1 MLSTARTIPRSRV
14 ISESL
19 FSSTISRQGFVGVST
34 KNIFFRAGWPSPTHH
49 NPRTQHS
56 FKGPPTGEEKPG
68 HRTWRLSPKRRRF
81 PLPLPPGG
89 RVFQQ
94 THRYWGV
101 VPGVDLPVQFTF
113 KCAPCLLCR
122 IKDNTGSQL
131 DGLGVFPVAAAYGLR
146 SDDKGGIPDQ
156 LFKPFIFHIC
166 LLPASQPCSFGSIT
180 SIVTSIVVFI
190 FLFSFAFKSA
200 HRKWIKMKDSSLT
213 ALNKSRIR
221 NPFHF
226 LSRPDRTT
234 PVY

>member
-1 MLSTARTIPRSRV
+1 MSLQKTSFFGPDGLLPLIIIPGRNIALRVPRPERRSQGTEHGGYPRRDGD
-14 ISESL
+14 SL
-19 FSSTISRQGFVGVST
+19 FCLLQEAEFFNKLIDIGV
-34 KNIFFRAGWPSPTHH
+34 
-49 NPRTQHS
+49 
-56 FKGPPTGEEKPG
+56 
-68 HRTWRLSPKRRRF
+68 
-81 PLPLPPGG
+81 
-89 RVFQQ
+89 
-94 THRYWGV
+94 V
-101 VPGVDLPVQFTF
+101 VPGVDLPAQFTF

-180 SIVTSIVVFI
+180 SIITSIVVFI

-226 LSRPDRTT
+226 
-234 PVY
+234 